1 MLSWAVDLDLDEH
14 LYTKKTSSE
23 MVVSLPNRLLAL
35 FTLLTLFTSLALF
48 TPLTRLLLLKNAD
61 TQWLMCLH
69 KLLYKRF
76 KNVRAGWDG
85 WTHHTP

>member
-1 MLSWAVDLDLDEH
+1 
-14 LYTKKTSSE
+14 
-23 MVVSLPNRLLAL
+23 MVVALPNRLPAL

-69 KLLYKRF
+69 KLLYKALQ
-76 KNVRAGWDG
+76 KCKSGMGWMDASY
-85 WTHHTP
+85 TLDC